1 VSDTP
6 VPGESQKRTTALS
19 KEVSEFLLEFSI
31 GVHRY
36 SMYPPDH
43 PSLGPAAENVLRRLG
58 GILVDRRRLSIG
70 VGPKQLVIE
79 GVATEARHP
88 VLADLAKRLHQHQLG
103 AVSFAQ
109 GTDVSE
115 IQGLLE
121 SLARDPERDGEPL
134 GLLRGE
140 EVPTWKH
147 VTLLPVGYDQLEL
160 RGDGVAGDL
169 DPDRAADLWLGLARS
184 SIGTEDALGSETATD
199 ADAVATAISGHQRDA
214 AYDQVI
220 VGYLLQLAGELKTG
234 RGREADGI
242 RTRVSNLMKELDP
255 TTLQRLVELG
265 GNDAVRRRFVLDANQ
280 SLAVDAV
287 LKIVQASADA
297 SQQTISHSLTRLLS
311 KLSSHA
317 ESGVEKVRSQA
328 DDALRENV
336 EELIRN
342 WELRDPNP
350 DDYSLILDSMARSAP
365 VFDAPRAGEGEIL
378 SGAHRIVQMSLEVDA
393 WGPTVAKAV
402 SDLTDAGKLGYLLR
416 LADSAPKASRVAER
430 LKDFLTSPSQLIGF
444 LSGEDVEEGTLRA
457 MVHRMGRAAVPIL
470 LDVLTESEARAIRRK
485 VFEVLVEI
493 GEEVGPFIPER
504 LNDPRW
510 FVVRNM
516 LALVRRLPERPE
528 AFSAGPFL
536 DHEDVRVRREAVA
549 LATREERLRERALA
563 LGLTDPDERLLR
575 TVLMELQESLPE
587 TLLPVLVS
595 RVIRSDHDED
605 LRAMAVKAL
614 RHSRSNLALETLLE
628 VCSEGKSILGKVK
641 LAPPSPGVLAALQV
655 LLHGWREDRRA
666 RQVLEAA
673 RRSKD
678 PRFREAFAGRQDA

>member
-1 VSDTP
+1 MSETP

-19 KEVSEFLLEFSI
+19 KDLSEFLLEFSI

-36 SMYPPDH
+36 SMYPSDH
-43 PSLGPAAENVLRRLG
+43 PSLGPAAQNVMKRLG

-103 AVSFAQ
+103 AISFAQ
-109 GTDVSE
+109 GTDISE

-121 SLARDPERDGEPL
+121 NLARDPEREGEPL
-134 GLLRGE
+134 GLRPRG

-160 RGDGVAGDL
+160 RGDGVAAEAEF
-169 DPDRAADLWLGLARS
+169 DRAADLWLGLARS
-184 SIGTEDALGSETATD
+184 SIGTDEDLGPEAAPD
-199 ADAVATAISGHQRDA
+199 ADTVATAISGHRRDT

-220 VGYLLQLAGELKTG
+220 VGYLLQLAGELKAG
-234 RGREADGI
+234 EGREADGV
-242 RTRVSNLMKELDP
+242 RKRVSNLMKELDP

-265 GNDAVRRRFVLDANQ
+265 GSDAARRRFVLDANQ

-297 SQQTISHSLTRLLS
+297 SQQTISHSLTRLLW
-311 KLSSHA
+311 KLSSQA
-317 ESGVEKVRSQA
+317 ESGVEMVRSQA
-328 DDALRENV
+328 DNALRENV

-342 WELRDPNP
+342 WELKDPNP
-350 DDYSLILDSMARSAP
+350 DDYSLILDSMAKSAP
-365 VFDAPRAGEGEIL
+365 VFDAPQAGDGEII

-402 SDLTDAGKLGYLLR
+402 SDLTEAGKVGYLLK
-416 LADSAPKASRVAER
+416 LADSAPRDSRVAKR
-430 LKDFLTSPSQLIGF
+430 LKDFMTSPSHLMRF
-444 LSGEDVEEGTLRA
+444 LSGEDVEEDTVRA
-457 MVHRMGRAAVPIL
+457 IVHRMGRAAVPVL

-485 VFEVLVEI
+485 VFEILVEL
-493 GEEVGPFIPER
+493 GEEVGPFIQER

-528 AFSAGPFL
+528 AFSAGSFL
-536 DHEDVRVRREAVA
+536 DHEDIRVRREAVA
-549 LATREERLRERALA
+549 LAIREERLRERALA
-563 LGLTDPDERLLR
+563 LGLTDADERLLR

-595 RVIRSDHDED
+595 RVIRSDHEED

-628 VCSEGKSILGKVK
+628 VCSEGKSILGRVK
-641 LAPPSPGVLAALQV
+641 LAPPSPGVLAALQA
-655 LLHGWREDRRA
+655 LLHEWKEDRRA
-666 RQVLEAA
+666 REVLEAA

-678 PRFREAFAGRQDA
+678 PRLREALAGRQDA